1 MSTEENKGFMRRFI
15 EAGNKQDMGAIW
27 ESIDPQCHFP
37 GIAPLG
43 FESTFAGY
51 KQFLASFYTA
61 LPDAYL
67 DVEEMLAEGDQVW
80 VCYTIRGT
88 HRGPLRNI
96 PATNKQVSNR
106 FLAMYR
112 LANGKMIHADAL
124 ADDLSLLRQL
134 GALPALGARG

>member
-1 MSTEENKGFMRRFI
+1 MFIEENKAFMRRFI
-15 EAGNKQDMGAIW
+15 EAGNKQDMEAIW
-27 ESIDPQCHFP
+27 ESIDPQFHFP
-37 GIAPLG
+37 SIAKMG
-43 FESTFAGY
+43 FEPTFAGY

-67 DVEEMLAEGDQVW
+67 DVEEMVAEGDQVW

-88 HRGPLRNI
+88 HRGSLRNI
-96 PATNKQVSNR
+96 PATNKQVSYR

-112 LANGKMIHADAL
+112 LSNGKIIHADAL

-134 GALPALGARG
+134 DALPL